1 MKIYKKT
8 IELGQSAHIKI
19 PVGRLPSSTKISI
32 NTFVYRSKN
41 EGPTCLVLGGV
52 HGDEINGVEIVR
64 RAMKEGI
71 FERLTKGSVI
81 AIPLLNV
88 FGFINFSRD
97 LPDGK
102 DVNRSFPGS
111 KTGSLASR
119 VANTVSRRI
128 IPHIDFGMDFH
139 TGGKSL
145 FNHPQ
150 IRFSKGHPES
160 EELAKA
166 FAPPCIIANTP
177 IKKSLRLHALNN
189 GKPIIVYEGG
199 ESLRIDGFSIARGL
213 KGLKRVLVAKDM
225 LDDQIPEDKSLFFEN
240 SFWQRAPRSGVFE
253 WTQSAG
259 CYVRAG
265 EPLGR
270 IGDPYCLESE
280 TIYAKRDGYIFGHN
294 NAPVVS
300 IGDALYHI
308 GY

>member
-1 MKIYKKT
+1 MKIYKRS
-8 IELGQSAHIKI
+8 IQPGESAQIKI
-19 PVGRLPSSTKISI
+19 PVGRLPSSTKITI
-32 NTFVYRSKN
+32 NTFVYRSKQ
-41 EGPTCLVLGGV
+41 EGPTCLILGGV

-64 RAMKEGI
+64 RAIQQGI
-71 FERLTKGSVI
+71 FNKITKGSVI

-111 KTGSLASR
+111 KNGSLASR
-119 VANTVSRRI
+119 VANTMANRI
-128 IPHIDFGMDFH
+128 IPLIDFGIDFH

-145 FNHPQ
+145 FNYPQ

-160 EELAKA
+160 EALARA
-166 FAPPCIIANTP
+166 FGPPCIIANTP
-177 IKKSLRLHALNN
+177 IKKSLRLHALDQ

-199 ESLRIDGFSIARGL
+199 ESLRIDGFSIDRGL
-213 KGLKRVLVAKDM
+213 KGLQRVLISKGM
-225 LDDQIPEDKSLFFEN
+225 LPGKNQEQKIQLFEN
-240 SFWQRAPRSGVFE
+240 SYWKRAPRSGIFE

-265 EPLGR
+265 EPLGK
-270 IGDPYCLESE
+270 IGDPYGQEME
-280 TIYAKRDGYIFGHN
+280 TIYAKKDGFIFGHN